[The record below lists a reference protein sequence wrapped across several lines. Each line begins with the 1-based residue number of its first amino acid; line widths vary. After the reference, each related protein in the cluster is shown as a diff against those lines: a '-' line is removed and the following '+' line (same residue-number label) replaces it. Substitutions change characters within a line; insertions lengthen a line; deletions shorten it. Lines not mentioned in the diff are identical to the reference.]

1 MEVAARDAA
10 IVSIVGVDGERR
22 VPIEGE
28 LTLGRADD
36 AGLVID
42 DPEISRTHAVITQSA
57 DGIEIRDLSS
67 LNGTWV
73 NGERINAT
81 TALAPG
87 DVVKVG
93 KTRIEVIVAGGP
105 VYAPVARASP
115 TPVDAEDELRPV
127 SVLFADVVGSTP
139 LAERLEPGEYAAL
152 MGGCVDRMCR
162 AVEQFGGVIDAYMGD
177 GIAAFFGF
185 PAATEDDADRAAS
198 AALAVVDAID
208 QYAEEIRRTSKL
220 ADLKVRVGVNSG
232 QVAIGVVGIAE
243 RHPVALGDTMNV
255 AARLQGSAEAGTIVI
270 GGATARK
277 LGGRFLLA
285 PLGRIAVRGRE
296 MPVEA
301 WRLLGARSAQSKSD
315 TGGLIGRAHEQAL
328 LLSTAEALRRGYGQV
343 VVLSGEAGIGKT
355 RLLEWLREQLGND
368 VTWLE
373 GRCASYGGQ
382 PLYHALA
389 EALRGWVGVDDVA
402 RRSATLERLGLEP
415 NALPYLATL
424 LSPDPGANG
433 GSNEFAAE
441 LAQVYATWIAGVCRE
456 GRPVVLA
463 IHDLHWADHG
473 TLDVLERLVGLLE
486 DTPLMVAATSRA
498 TPDARDR
505 KFRERLERE
514 RPGRAVDVALGP
526 LSESEADELLT
537 QFTPGE
543 LSAEAKREVI
553 GSAEGNPLYLEH
565 LLRSLLESGGLAP
578 RRTWALTI
586 SAAQLPTA
594 LESLLIA
601 RIAALPRDARRVAQ
615 VGAILGRT
623 FAPTVLH
630 EVTGVA
636 DVERNLVQLMR
647 ANVIS
652 ESRSVPN
659 PEYSFTHGLL
669 QEAALSTL
677 TRARRREL
685 YRHVAIAYEEA
696 FGDSIDD
703 HLEQLAFYRARG
715 GDLERALEY
724 LERAANRAAS
734 SSARTQAVRLW
745 SQAASLATKMDDPE
759 ARDRIEQ
766 RLLQLRE

>member
-1 MEVAARDAA
+1 
-10 IVSIVGVDGERR
+10 
-22 VPIEGE
+22 
-28 LTLGRADD
+28 
-36 AGLVID
+36 
-42 DPEISRTHAVITQSA
+42 
-57 DGIEIRDLSS
+57 
-67 LNGTWV
+67 
-73 NGERINAT
+73 
-81 TALAPG
+81 
-87 DVVKVG
+87 
-93 KTRIEVIVAGGP
+93 
-105 VYAPVARASP
+105 
-115 TPVDAEDELRPV
+115 
-127 SVLFADVVGSTP
+127 
-139 LAERLEPGEYAAL
+139 
-152 MGGCVDRMCR
+152 
-162 AVEQFGGVIDAYMGD
+162 
-177 GIAAFFGF
+177 
-185 PAATEDDADRAAS
+185 
-198 AALAVVDAID
+198 
-208 QYAEEIRRTSKL
+208 
-220 ADLKVRVGVNSG
+220 
-232 QVAIGVVGIAE
+232 
-243 RHPVALGDTMNV
+243 MNV

-285 PLGRIAVRGRE
+285 PLGRITVRGRE

-301 WRLLGARSAQSKSD
+301 WRLLGARGAHPRGD
-315 TGGLIGRAHEQAL
+315 TGGLIGRAREQAL

-355 RLLEWLREQLGND
+355 RLLEWLREQLGDD

-389 EALRGWVGVDDVA
+389 EGLRGWAGVDDVA

-424 LSPDPGANG
+424 LSPDPGSDRA
-433 GSNEFAAE
+433 SDRFAAE
-441 LAQVYATWIAGVCRE
+441 LAQAYATWIAGVCRE
-456 GRPVVLA
+456 GPPAVLA

-514 RPGRAVDVALGP
+514 RPGRAVDVTLGP
-526 LSESEADELLT
+526 LSDAEADELLA

-543 LSAEAKREVI
+543 LSPEAKREVI
-553 GSAEGNPLYLEH
+553 ALAEGNPLYLEH
-565 LLRSLLESGGLAP
+565 LLRSLLETGGLAP

-623 FAPTVLH
+623 FAPTVLRD
-630 EVTGVA
+630 VSGVA
-636 DVERNLVQLMR
+636 DIERNLVQLMR

-652 ESRSVPN
+652 ETRSVPDR
-659 PEYSFTHGLL
+659 EYSFTHGLL

-685 YRHVAIAYEEA
+685 YRRVAVAYEEA

-715 GDLERALEY
+715 GDLERALDY
-724 LERAANRAAS
+724 LERAANGAAS
-734 SSARTQAVRLW
+734 SRARTQAVRLW
-745 SQAASLATKMDDPE
+745 SQAASLADKLDDPE